1 MRIRLA
7 MGIMACGF
15 LTAAC
20 EGVFDIHPYDVN
32 FSGRTDINTS
42 NAAIIEE
49 KCKDDDTLRV
59 AFISDSHGWYSELSR
74 MVGSLNRTEG
84 LDFVVH
90 TGDLTD
96 CGSTDEYVWTRDIM
110 ADLKVPYVSII
121 GNHDFLGTGDQTFR
135 RMYGEFDYSFIAGRI
150 KFVCLNTNATEY
162 DYLAAV
168 PNLDFM
174 EEEAAADSALFDRTI
189 VCMHARPLCEQFNN
203 NVAKVF
209 QHYVKNFPGIM
220 FCVNGHDHKL
230 KIEDLYEDG
239 IVYYGLDSAEHRNYL
254 LFTITKEGYE
264 YEIVHF

>member
-1 MRIRLA
+1 MRIRTALT
-7 MGIMACGF
+7 IIACGF

-32 FSGRTDINTS
+32 FSGPTDINAS
-42 NAAIIEE
+42 NISLIEE
-49 KCKDDDTLRV
+49 KFKDDDTLRV
-59 AFISDSHGWYSELSR
+59 AFMGDSHCWYTELNE
-74 MVGSLNRTEG
+74 MIESLNKTEG

-90 TGDLTD
+90 AGDLTD
-96 CGSTDEYVWTRDIM
+96 YGSTDEYVWTRDIM
-110 ADLKVPYVSII
+110 EGLKVPYVSII

-135 RMYGEFDYSFIAGRI
+135 KMYGELDFTFIAGRV

-174 EEEAAADSALFDRTI
+174 EEEATTDSALFDRTI

-209 QHYVKNFPGIM
+209 QHYVKNFPGLM
-220 FCVNGHDHKL
+220 FCVNGHDHQL
-230 KIEDLYEDG
+230 RIEDLYKDG
-239 IVYYGLDSAEHRNYL
+239 TIYYGLDSTEHKSYM

-264 YEIVHF
+264 YEIVRF